1 MNKRSADGPV
11 PSGSQSKRI
20 HVDNDDNDEDE
31 DEADGHGQISSA
43 SSPTSTADAETPAT
57 AVTTPRSKF
66 PSDLKTL
73 ACTWPGCHKTFNR
86 PARLRDHLNSHADHR
101 PYKCPYDGCD
111 KKYVENKHLKQHVK
125 ASHTQE
131 AKYLC
136 PRPGCGKSFVT
147 GTRLRRHQAVHEGAD
162 RFRCGHCGQSFRK
175 KETLHKHVRQDHL
188 FLPAHECPEKNCN
201 EAFDSKP
208 KLRRHLTKSHG
219 EIRFWCGECAP
230 STAEDGSVHRVG
242 FTTRLLLDA
251 HVKQEHQNCIFCDYK
266 SSTRWEL
273 EQHVEVNHSGKSVED
288 RKLHDCTFDGCGKK
302 FTKISGLNVHVRSAH
317 LGVRF
322 VCGQVALSGARFDG
336 WSNASGCGERFAS
349 KAKLEDH
356 VRFIHLGQPR
366 PKLSQIERD
375 ADDDD
380 ADFIQDLCGITNEA
394 KRNIACP
401 RCPER
406 FIRYHD
412 LNLHLSNFHH
422 EGEEATPTQLLPHAE
437 STPPI
442 DPLFDYQ
449 TSAAQ
454 SGWDDADDGD
464 DGVFA
469 AQMEYGTPVDDWAV
483 DEAAMLL
490 LTRDP
495 PLELDPNL
503 VDSSSGWG
511 HI

>member
-1 MNKRSADGPV
+1 MSKRSADQVALPV
-11 PSGSQSKRI
+11 SSSKRI
-20 HVDNDDNDEDE
+20 HLDDDNNDNDE
-31 DEADGHGQISSA
+31 ADVGHDQISSP
-43 SSPTSTADAETPAT
+43 SSPTSTAEAETPAT

-73 ACTWPGCHKTFNR
+73 SCTWPGCPKTFNR

-101 PYKCPYDGCD
+101 PFKCTYEGCD

-162 RFRCGHCGQSFRK
+162 RFRCGDCHQSFRK

-188 FLPAHECPEKNCN
+188 LLPAHECPEPNCD

-208 KLRRHLTKSHG
+208 KLRRHHAKAHG
-219 EIRFWCGECAP
+219 EIRFWCDECVPCAV
-230 STAEDGSVHRVG
+230 EDGTLQRVG

-266 SSTRWEL
+266 SATRWEL

-288 RKLHDCTFDGCGKK
+288 RKLHDCSFDGCGKS
-302 FTKISGLNVHVRSAH
+302 FTKISALNVHVRSAH

-322 VCGQVALSGARFDG
+322 VCGEVALSGTRFDG
-336 WSNASGCGERFAS
+336 WSNASGCGERFVS
-349 KAKLEDH
+349 KARLEDH

-366 PKLSQIERD
+366 PKLSQIEREV
-375 ADDDD
+375 DD
-380 ADFIQDLCGITNEA
+380 ADFVLDLCGITNEA
-394 KRNIACP
+394 KRTIACP

-406 FIRYHD
+406 FIRHHD
-412 LNLHLSNFHH
+412 LNLHLSACRKDA
-422 EGEEATPTQLLPHAE
+422 EETTLTELMPHAD
-437 STPPI
+437 TPPLSV
-442 DPLFDYQ
+442 DPLFDHQ
-449 TSAAQ
+449 ILAQ
-454 SGWDDADDGD
+454 SGWDDDDD
-464 DGVFA
+464 DDDEDEGVFA
-469 AQMEYGTPVDDWAV
+469 AQMEYETPADDWAI
-483 DEAAMLL
+483 DEADMLL

-495 PLELDPNL
+495 PQDLDPDL
-503 VDSSSGWG
+503 FDSASGWG
-511 HI
+511 HV